1 MSGGRSASSRL
12 LILCVDR
19 DDDIGVKAQLQTPIM
34 GRRRCLAA
42 ATKLAV
48 ADPEEADANAIF
60 GAIREHDELVKKGY
74 ECEVAVV
81 SGFFSGG
88 VDADR
93 RISDEVRSIQDK
105 QHFDGIVFIS
115 DGGED
120 ESVLPILQGIVPVV
134 SVRRIIIKHSKTLE
148 ESYAV
153 FGRYLRMLAYDSRYS
168 KFALGIPGLLLLVG
182 GLLVAIGY
190 AGEALVAAIMIVGSA
205 LILRGFDLDRLLAS
219 MVRLKPL
226 GLLKATFTVASLLVI
241 TSAFLQSFVELAST
255 EEYASIVANPQLTLS
270 YIPFLVGTLIQGAM
284 NLTWIGLG
292 IFFGGAILYNWGR
305 RSFRIWR
312 HLVGLLILMFLY
324 LPILQFTSILINPNQ
339 ASALILVSYLLIGLA
354 ATFGTV
360 TVVLHYLRNSRRSR
374 GAGQTA

>member
-1 MSGGRSASSRL
+1 MSDDKSSSSKL

-19 DDDIGVKAQLQTPIM
+19 DDDIGVKAQFQTPIM
-34 GRRRCLAA
+34 GRRRCLSA

-60 GAIREHDELVKKGY
+60 GAIRQHDELLKKGY

-81 SGFFSGG
+81 SGFFNSG
-88 VDADR
+88 VEADR

-115 DGGED
+115 DGVED
-120 ESVLPILQGIVPVV
+120 ETVLPILQGIVPVV

-168 KFALGIPGLLLLVG
+168 KFALGIPGLLLVVG

-190 AGEALVAAIMIVGSA
+190 AGEALIAAITIVGAA

-219 MVRLKPL
+219 TVRLKPL
-226 GLLKATFTVASLLVI
+226 GLLKATFTIASLLVI

-255 EEYASIVANPQLTLS
+255 KEYAAIVMNPQLTLS
-270 YIPFLVGTLIQGAM
+270 YVPFLVGTLIQGAM
-284 NLTWIGLG
+284 NLTWIGLS

-312 HLVGLLILMFLY
+312 HLVGLIILMVLY

-339 ASALILVSYLLIGLA
+339 ASALILVSYLLISLA

-360 TVVLHYLRNSRRSR
+360 TVVIHYFRNSRRIR
-374 GAGQTA
+374 GAGRTA